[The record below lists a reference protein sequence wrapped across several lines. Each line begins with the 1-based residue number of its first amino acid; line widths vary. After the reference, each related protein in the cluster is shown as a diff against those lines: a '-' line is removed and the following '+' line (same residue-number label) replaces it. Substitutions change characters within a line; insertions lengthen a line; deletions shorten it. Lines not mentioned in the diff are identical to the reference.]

1 MVFFSY
7 SDNGQCAGYAI
18 AEIKYIPYYE
28 LFSSNKE
35 KAENEIQD
43 FYTRFVSGLMRLG
56 ENDNISYE
64 ILFYSL
70 PVKNQIYAAQVK
82 LYFIVRYIG
91 TSPAQVGDKI
101 NGIIYNLKQDFENI
115 NYSFDVFEN
124 QDTLD
129 TFLANLNHVD
139 CSCVSSVARN
149 EKLMGNLSMCYS
161 RRINSQ
167 HRLVYM
173 VDEENKVVKIISMW
187 THYEF

>member
-115 NYSFDVFEN
+115 NYSFDVFRFHLDIPN
-124 QDTLD
+124 AGDTG
-129 TFLANLNHVD
+129 
-139 CSCVSSVARN
+139 
-149 EKLMGNLSMCYS
+149 K
-161 RRINSQ
+161 
-167 HRLVYM
+167 
-173 VDEENKVVKIISMW
+173 
-187 THYEF
+187 